1 VHSSKIP
8 SPTSNCRE
16 SSAWF
21 LTILGLFTSSSLRS
35 SSLPRLFFYLS
46 FLGATLLPLLPSLPS
61 IIPSSFYYSF
71 FFLPPSLISLPYF
84 LSFSSFGSKCS
95 LFLSLPLI
103 NFLSLSGFS
112 SLYVHTCNCME
123 ILTYSILF
131 SFAFFFSSYSVA
143 EEACI

>member
-1 VHSSKIP
+1 MISEQCIHRK
-8 SPTSNCRE
+8 SPRPQATVGSRRPG
-16 SSAWF
+16 SD

-35 SSLPRLFFYLS
+35 SSLPRVFFYLS

-61 IIPSSFYYSF
+61 IIPSSSF
-71 FFLPPSLISLPYF
+71 PLLLFLFLISPLFLLSAVSAHF
-84 LSFSSFGSKCS
+84 LSP
-95 LFLSLPLI
+95 PLI

-112 SLYVHTCNCME
+112 SLYIHTCDCME

-131 SFAFFFSSYSVA
+131 SFAFFFFSYSVA